1 VQRSK
6 ACATLPGVARAA
18 GTRGGRRAGWHPEP
32 ELWRR
37 RFASEA
43 RPLGARPAGRGP
55 GVL

>member
-37 RFASEA
+37 RFAL
-43 RPLGARPAGRGP
+43 RRGPLGRGLTAAGPAC
-55 GVL
+55 